1 MRFAVAPRFV
11 LAGLLATATLLF
23 AVGVSAERSAA
34 DEHAKPAVRA
44 EAGASG
50 HAEEGGEA
58 RVTAPTDGGSQARPA
73 AEPEERVFSVDVEST
88 PLILLAVLAGLAL
101 SAAAAS
107 DLGRRREFLLAVG
120 LIALAWTAL
129 DLREV
134 VHLIDESRDGIAAIA
149 IAVAVL
155 HLLAAA
161 IAGRAARRRAAG
173 GLRLRRVKVIGSA
186 SLGLFKST

>member
-58 RVTAPTDGGSQARPA
+58 RVTAPTDEEATSPA

-161 IAGRAARRRAAG
+161 IAGRAARAAPQ
-173 GLRLRRVKVIGSA
+173 LA
-186 SLGLFKST
+186 A